1 MRHLDRL
8 RLHLTWWY
16 VGTFAAI
23 LIVFGASLF
32 FAIAHS
38 VGVKLDRSL
47 GRASSELARVAA
59 TNGANSHSAAVGSTP
74 TVRELRIPD
83 RMLYLFDTRG
93 RVVQPETASVWV
105 KTAARDALRRG
116 SASLGADIG
125 HEHTLRVHATRFVN
139 ASGDTMV
146 AVAAADTEE
155 LEDEFWN
162 LITLFAGSVAAA
174 LVAVALGGYLL
185 AWKSTAPVEASF
197 EQMRRFMAD
206 AAHELRTPVSFLRA
220 HSDVALQRPRS
231 AAEYEQA
238 LREISSEADHL
249 GKVVNDLFTLA
260 RAESGERT
268 VAHERFFLDDVAL
281 EAATEVRTA
290 ATLRGVH
297 VDVTDFEETPVEGDA
312 GLTRQLLTI
321 VLDNAIKYTGAGG
334 RVTIGVRGE
343 DTRGTLVIEDTG
355 IGIPEAALPNVFD
368 RFYRAES
375 ARQHADG
382 AGLGLSIARWI
393 ADAQH
398 ADLRISS
405 KAGCGTRVQLSFP
418 STN

>member
-1 MRHLDRL
+1 
-8 RLHLTWWY
+8 
-16 VGTFAAI
+16 
-23 LIVFGASLF
+23 
-32 FAIAHS
+32 
-38 VGVKLDRSL
+38 
-47 GRASSELARVAA
+47 
-59 TNGANSHSAAVGSTP
+59 
-74 TVRELRIPD
+74 
-83 RMLYLFDTRG
+83 
-93 RVVQPETASVWV
+93 
-105 KTAARDALRRG
+105 
-116 SASLGADIG
+116 
-125 HEHTLRVHATRFVN
+125 
-139 ASGDTMV
+139 
-146 AVAAADTEE
+146 
-155 LEDEFWN
+155 
-162 LITLFAGSVAAA
+162 
-174 LVAVALGGYLL
+174 
-185 AWKSTAPVEASF
+185 
-197 EQMRRFMAD
+197 
-206 AAHELRTPVSFLRA
+206 
-220 HSDVALQRPRS
+220 
-231 AAEYEQA
+231 
-238 LREISSEADHL
+238 
-249 GKVVNDLFTLA
+249 
-260 RAESGERT
+260 
-268 VAHERFFLDDVAL
+268 
-281 EAATEVRTA
+281 VRTA

-343 DTRGTLVIEDTG
+343 DARGTLVIEDTG